1 MMMMQN
7 IHDNRGSHEAKD
19 AKSNRKP
26 VCFYDLSSASVKK
39 SGARL
44 KEDLGQNASIISREE
59 RESCRVIEYG
69 GSLSAFARAQM
80 CVRSHARR
88 EGEREREREREEVEI
103 MFVELIALCQ
113 FITVER
119 PDKPFLNE
127 AKTKIVFRPFQS
139 KAYQKKTGHTA
150 SNRLLKWLK
159 RGTLKGIACKNG

>member
-1 MMMMQN
+1 
-7 IHDNRGSHEAKD
+7 
-19 AKSNRKP
+19 
-26 VCFYDLSSASVKK
+26 
-39 SGARL
+39 
-44 KEDLGQNASIISREE
+44 
-59 RESCRVIEYG
+59 
-69 GSLSAFARAQM
+69 
-80 CVRSHARR
+80 
-88 EGEREREREREEVEI
+88 

-127 AKTKIVFRPFQS
+127 AKTKIVFRPFQP